1 MGGGSDV
8 RIVDGAL
15 EIEISAER
23 RMMVNVITETD
34 IEGYA
39 VVLREVEIG

>member
-1 MGGGSDV
+1 M
-8 RIVDGAL
+8 DGAL

-23 RMMVNVITETD
+23 RIVVDVITETD

-39 VVLREVEIG
+39 VALREVEGG